1 MISSRLKTLTPL
13 ALALMVLAGCAS
25 KPVAEEVQVPSA
37 EVYAKSLADAD
48 ALSAAGNQEAAVS
61 AYRKIAIDN
70 PTKPDPWVK
79 VAQIDF
85 AQGHYSQAIV
95 SAEETLKRDP
105 SNRQAKSITAVGGLR
120 LAVRSLEEL
129 RVDSALAGDARSD
142 AYKLAA
148 MLRETLGEPV
158 LEPAPKPEPAPRR
171 PAVRRPAAAPKPAA
185 EVAPAARPAATGGG
199 ANPFGALK

>member
-13 ALALMVLAGCAS
+13 AFALLVLGGCAS
-25 KPVAEEVQVPSA
+25 TPAVEEAQVPTA
-37 EVYAKSLADAD
+37 ELYAKSLADAD
-48 ALSAAGNQEAAVS
+48 ALSAAGNQDAAVS
-61 AYRKIAIDN
+61 AYRKIATDN
-70 PTKPDPWVK
+70 PTKPEPWVK

-85 AQGHYSQAIV
+85 SQGRYSQAIV

-129 RVDSALAGDARSD
+129 RVDSALAGDARTD
-142 AYKLAA
+142 AYKLSA

-158 LEPAPKPEPAPRR
+158 LEAAPKVDVPPPRR
-171 PAVRRPAAAPKPAA
+171 PPVRRPAAAPKPPV
-185 EVAPAARPAATGGG
+185 EKPAAAGGS

>member
-1 MISSRLKTLTPL
+1 M
-13 ALALMVLAGCAS
+13 
-25 KPVAEEVQVPSA
+25 
-37 EVYAKSLADAD
+37 
-48 ALSAAGNQEAAVS
+48 
-61 AYRKIAIDN
+61 
-70 PTKPDPWVK
+70 
-79 VAQIDF
+79 
-85 AQGHYSQAIV
+85 
-95 SAEETLKRDP
+95 
-105 SNRQAKSITAVGGLR
+105 
-120 LAVRSLEEL
+120 
-129 RVDSALAGDARSD
+129 DSALAGDARSD